1 VADRHLFFGQRSLSL
16 VVVAAALGF
25 LSGCSL
31 PAARS
36 ASPRSL
42 LRETNLIQDG
52 TPNSEVAEEK
62 LLVAQT
68 NQAYKKVIAKLVQ
81 QEKVRRLN
89 TPIPA
94 QFQGKTFKQIKLNS
108 NYKIVAQGA
117 SAKPTEQ
124 SKTLKPIALTFDDGP
139 WPNTTGQVLD
149 ILKKN
154 NVKATFFIVGRQVQT
169 YPQILKRIVAD
180 GHALG
185 NHSWSHQYH
194 RYDSAGAAREIDQT
208 TQLVYKLTGIKTV
221 LFRPPGGI
229 LNNGLAA
236 YAQQKKYAVV
246 MWSAD
251 SLDWRYGRPATL
263 TDRVLKEASAGGIVL
278 MHDGGGNRSKTV
290 QALPQ
295 VIAQLKKRGYTFVT
309 VPELMEMQNKEK
321 EKELMARK
329 G

>member
-1 VADRHLFFGQRSLSL
+1 MADRHLFFGQRSLSL
-16 VVVAAALGF
+16 VVVAVALSV
-25 LSGCSL
+25 LSGCTL

-42 LRETNLIQDG
+42 LRETNSIQD
-52 TPNSEVAEEK
+52 EK
-62 LLVAQT
+62 SNLEASKETLLVAKT

-81 QEKVRRLN
+81 KERIRRLN
-89 TPIPA
+89 TPIPS
-94 QFQGKTFKQIKLNS
+94 QFRGKTFKQIKLNS
-108 NYKIVAQGA
+108 NYKTVAQGA

-124 SKTLKPIALTFDDGP
+124 GVTVKPIALTFDDGP
-139 WPNTTGQVLD
+139 WPHTTGQVLD

-154 NVKATFFIVGRQVQT
+154 NVKATFFVVGRQVQT

-180 GHALG
+180 GHTLG
-185 NHSWSHQYH
+185 NHTWSHQYH
-194 RYDSAGAAREIDQT
+194 RYDSAGAAREIDRT
-208 TQLVYKLTGIKTV
+208 TQLVYKLTGIETV

-251 SLDWRYGRPATL
+251 SLDWRYGPPSTL
-263 TDRVLKEASAGGIVL
+263 TNRVLKEASAGGIVL
-278 MHDGGGNRSKTV
+278 MHDGGGNRAKTV

-295 VIAQLKKRGYTFVT
+295 MIAQLKKRGYTFVT
-309 VPELMEMQNKEK
+309 VQELMEMQNKEQ
-321 EKELMARK
+321 ELMARK

>member
-1 VADRHLFFGQRSLSL
+1 MADRHLFFGQRSLSL
-16 VVVAAALGF
+16 VVVAVALSV
-25 LSGCSL
+25 LSGCTL

-42 LRETNLIQDG
+42 MRDTNSIQD
-52 TPNSEVAEEK
+52 EK
-62 LLVAQT
+62 SNLEASKETLLVAKT

-81 QEKVRRLN
+81 QERIRRLN
-89 TPIPA
+89 TPIPT

-108 NYKIVAQGA
+108 NYKTVAQGA

-124 SKTLKPIALTFDDGP
+124 GVTVKPIALTFDDGP
-139 WPNTTGQVLD
+139 WPHTTGQVLD

-154 NVKATFFIVGRQVQT
+154 NVKATFFVVGRQVQT
-169 YPQILKRIVAD
+169 YPQLLKRIVAD

-185 NHSWSHQYH
+185 NHTWSHQYH
-194 RYDSAGAAREIDQT
+194 RYDSAGAAREIDRT
-208 TQLVYKLTGIKTV
+208 TQLVYKLTGIETV

-251 SLDWRYGRPATL
+251 SLDWRYGSPSTL
-263 TDRVLKEASAGGIVL
+263 TNRVLKETSAGGIVL
-278 MHDGGGNRSKTV
+278 MHDGGGNRAKTV

-295 VIAQLKKRGYTFVT
+295 LIAQLKKRGYTFVT
-309 VPELMEMQNKEK
+309 VQELMEMQNKEQ
-321 EKELMARK
+321 ELMARK